1 MAAYRPHPRDAK
13 LGYARLEVIVGPM
26 FCGKSEE
33 LIRRVKRAEI
43 ANLGVRIFY
52 PGRDTRAPVSKIF
65 SRSGLA
71 ADAAR
76 VESAGQML
84 ELMDEQ
90 TDVVAVD
97 EAQFIG
103 DDLVEVVRQLVEDGR
118 RVIVAGLD
126 LDFVG
131 RPFGPIPA
139 LLSLADRV
147 DKLTAVCMRCGSAF
161 ATRTQRLIDNRP
173 ADKDSP
179 QILIGDR
186 ECYEARCHDCYEPPV

>member
-1 MAAYRPHPRDAK
+1 

-52 PGRDTRAPVSKIF
+52 PQRDTRAPVSKIF
-65 SRSGLA
+65 SRNGLA
-71 ADAAR
+71 ADASQ
-76 VESAGQML
+76 VERASQML
-84 ELMDEQ
+84 VQVDER
-90 TDVVAVD
+90 TDVVAID
-97 EAQFIG
+97 EAQLLEDG
-103 DDLVEVVRQLVEDGR
+103 LVDVVNRLVDNGR

-126 LDFVG
+126 LDFAG
-131 RPFGPIPA
+131 RPFGPMPA

-147 DKLTAVCMRCGSAF
+147 DKLTAVCMQCGSTF

-173 ADKDSP
+173 AGKDSP
-179 QILIGDR
+179 LILIGDR
-186 ECYEARCHDCYEPPV
+186 ECYEARCFDCYEPPS